1 MTNILCITLVRK
13 AIQRKI
19 KSAIR
24 GYSRV
29 EELVRKATCS
39 DPWGP
44 SSTELLQIAQC
55 ASSFT
60 DTEQI
65 MRVLWKR
72 LLAGGRNW
80 LYVYKTLVVFEYLIK
95 YGVDTVIEQCQSNRV
110 YLATFLRYDS
120 VQPNLSRRQ
129 VSLIRDRAQSI
140 LHLLSDSQHRM
151 EEQERL
157 HETIG
162 GLNDIP
168 DCKCPYLM
176 FLYYY
181 YYTH

>member
-1 MTNILCITLVRK
+1 M
-13 AIQRKI
+13 
-19 KSAIR
+19 
-24 GYSRV
+24 
-29 EELVRKATCS
+29 
-39 DPWGP
+39 
-44 SSTELLQIAQC
+44 
-55 ASSFT
+55 
-60 DTEQI
+60 
-65 MRVLWKR
+65 
-72 LLAGGRNW
+72 
-80 LYVYKTLVVFEYLIK
+80 
-95 YGVDTVIEQCQSNRV
+95 IEQCQSNRV

-181 YYTH
+181 YYTHWASGVALNDHKTFGILASTRTVSYNCAALRGMQNQMKFHSVDQI